1 MYREIVSS
9 FIDTPAARP
18 LLGLLYGRRR
28 IGKSTLLVNEVET
41 RNGFYFEA
49 TRVST
54 RVQLDRL
61 GTKLGEHLGVGRI
74 ALDTWEQALQ
84 SLLALGAKGPVPIVI
99 DEFGHVLEADRS
111 VDSTIAA
118 AFGPGGRRGK
128 ASQARL
134 VLCGSAISVMSAL
147 TAGEAPLR
155 GRAGMEL
162 IMHSDDYR
170 AATAHLT
177 DSADLRCAVQVYA
190 VIGGVVGYATDMV
203 NFDLPDGARDVD
215 RWIVQRILS
224 PGATM
229 RNEATTLLAE
239 DPVMA
244 GAGSLLHHSILAAI
258 ANGSVTAGSIA
269 NQVGKTVSN
278 LAPALNRLVD
288 AGFVIRLED
297 PIRDQRPLYALD
309 DPFLQFHFAVLEPNG
324 ALLRD
329 RAPDN
334 VWKNRMRA
342 SFDSQV
348 RGPVF
353 ESQARTWARRF
364 ASTTTIDPDS
374 RIAPSSV
381 TIDGVDYQL
390 DLIAATDGPT
400 PSKRRITAIGEA
412 KAGESL
418 GLGHL
423 KRLER
428 ARTALGQRAG
438 DAKLFLFG
446 TEFDPA
452 LLTSISKRSDV
463 EIVDL
468 DRLYH
473 GD

>member
-1 MYREIVSS
+1 
-9 FIDTPAARP
+9 
-18 LLGLLYGRRR
+18 
-28 IGKSTLLVNEVET
+28 
-41 RNGFYFEA
+41 
-49 TRVST
+49 
-54 RVQLDRL
+54 
-61 GTKLGEHLGVGRI
+61 
-74 ALDTWEQALQ
+74 
-84 SLLALGAKGPVPIVI
+84 
-99 DEFGHVLEADRS
+99 
-111 VDSTIAA
+111 
-118 AFGPGGRRGK
+118 
-128 ASQARL
+128 
-134 VLCGSAISVMSAL
+134 
-147 TAGEAPLR
+147 
-155 GRAGMEL
+155 
-162 IMHSDDYR
+162 
-170 AATAHLT
+170 
-177 DSADLRCAVQVYA
+177 
-190 VIGGVVGYATDMV
+190 
-203 NFDLPDGARDVD
+203 
-215 RWIVQRILS
+215 
-224 PGATM
+224 
-229 RNEATTLLAE
+229 
-239 DPVMA
+239 
-244 GAGSLLHHSILAAI
+244 
-258 ANGSVTAGSIA
+258 
-269 NQVGKTVSN
+269 
-278 LAPALNRLVD
+278 
-288 AGFVIRLED
+288 
-297 PIRDQRPLYALD
+297 LYALD
-309 DPFLQFHFAVLEPNG
+309 DAFLQFHFAVLEPNG

-364 ASTTTIDPDS
+364 ASTTTIDADS

-400 PSKRRITAIGEA
+400 PSKRMITAIGEA

-446 TEFDPA
+446 TEFNPA
-452 LLTSISKRSDV
+452 LLATVSKRPDV